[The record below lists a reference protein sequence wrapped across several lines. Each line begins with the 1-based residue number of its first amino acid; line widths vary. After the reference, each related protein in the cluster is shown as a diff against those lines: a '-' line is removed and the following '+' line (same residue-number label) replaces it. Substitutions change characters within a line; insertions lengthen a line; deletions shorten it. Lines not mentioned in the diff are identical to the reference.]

1 MKMDQEE
8 KKYYAVIGY
17 PVGHSLS
24 PAMQNAAFEQC
35 GLDGEYTAIEVAPEN
50 VGAFAAKARTSL
62 AGFNITVPHKN
73 AIIPFLDEVEFLASL
88 QGSVNTVINRNGS
101 LYGTSTDGYGLEA
114 ALKESFS
121 FEVKNNSVTF
131 IGCGGVVKALAFHFA
146 SCGVKRIFLLNRTL
160 STAQTLCNALRKE
173 FPAVEC
179 ACAPLS
185 DEEAAE
191 DFFQESSLAVQCT
204 SLGLKKDDPPPVM
217 PELLPKD
224 ILFFDT
230 IYKKTPLMQYAEAN
244 HIKCANGLGML
255 LHQGAKSFSLWT
267 GKEAPVEA
275 MRKALYEA
283 FYKANQ

>member
-1 MKMDQEE
+1 MNREE

-24 PAMQNAAFEQC
+24 PAMQNAAFEAC
-35 GLDGEYTAIEVAPEN
+35 GIDGEYTAIEVAPEN
-50 VGAFAAKARTSL
+50 VGSFAQKAKSSL

-73 AIIPFLDEVEFLASL
+73 AIIPFLDEAEKLASL
-88 QGSVNTVINRNGS
+88 QGSINTVINRNGR

-121 FEVKNNSVTF
+121 FEIKKNSVTF

-146 SCGVKRIFLLNRTL
+146 SCGVKNIFLLNRTL
-160 STAQTLCNALRKE
+160 STAQTLCDAVRGE
-173 FPAVEC
+173 FPSVEC

-185 DEEAAE
+185 DEEAISE
-191 DFFQESSLAVQCT
+191 FFNESALAVQCT
-204 SLGLKKDDPPPVM
+204 SLGLKSDDPSPVN
-217 PELLPKD
+217 PALLPKD

-230 IYKKTPLMQYAEAN
+230 IYKKTPLLQYAEEN
-244 HIKCANGLGML
+244 HIKNANGLGML
-255 LHQGAKSFSLWT
+255 LHQGARSFFLWT
-267 GKEAPVEA
+267 GREAPLEE

-283 FYKANQ
+283 FYQKNR

>member
-1 MKMDQEE
+1 MNLED

-24 PAMQNAAFEQC
+24 PAMQNAAFRAC
-35 GLDGEYTAIEVAPEN
+35 GLNGEYTAIEAAPEN
-50 VGAFAAKARTSL
+50 VGAFAAKAKKSL

-73 AIIPFLDEVEFLASL
+73 AIIPFLDEVDFLASL
-88 QGSVNTVINRNGS
+88 QGSVNTVINREGS

-114 ALKESFS
+114 ALQESFS
-121 FEVKNNSVTF
+121 FDIKNNSVTF

-146 SCGVKRIFLLNRTL
+146 SCGVKKIFLLNRTL
-160 STAQTLCNALRKE
+160 STAQTLCDAVRKE

-185 DEEAAE
+185 DEEAAQ
-191 DFFQESSLAVQCT
+191 DFFQESALAVQCT
-204 SLGLKKDDPPPVM
+204 SLGLKKDDPAPIP

-230 IYKKTPLMQYAEAN
+230 IYKKTPLLQYAEAKG
-244 HIKCANGLGML
+244 IKCANGLGML

-267 GKEAPVEA
+267 GREAPVEA

-283 FYKANQ
+283 FYRANQ

>member
-1 MKMDQEE
+1 MNRAE

-24 PAMQNAAFEQC
+24 PAMQNAAFRAC
-35 GLDGEYTAIEVAPEN
+35 GLNGEYTAIETAPEN
-50 VGAFAAKARTSL
+50 VGAFAEKAKTFL

-73 AIIPFLDEVEFLASL
+73 AIIPFLDEVDLPASL

-114 ALKESFS
+114 ALKESF
-121 FEVKNNSVTF
+121 FFDIKNNSVTF

-146 SCGVKRIFLLNRTL
+146 SCGVKNIFLLNRTL
-160 STAQTLCNALRKE
+160 STAQTLCEAVHKE

-185 DEEAAE
+185 DKEAIQ
-191 DFFQESSLAVQCT
+191 DFFQESALAVQCT
-204 SLGLKKDDPPPVM
+204 SLGLKKDDPSPIP

-230 IYKKTPLMQYAEAN
+230 IYRKTPLLQYAEVKG
-244 HIKCANGLGML
+244 IKCANGLGML
-255 LHQGAKSFSLWT
+255 LHQGARSFSLWT
-267 GKEAPVEA
+267 GQEAPVEA

-283 FYKANQ
+283 FYRANQ

>member
-1 MKMDQEE
+1 MNRAE

-24 PAMQNAAFEQC
+24 PAMQNAAFRAC
-35 GLDGEYTAIEVAPEN
+35 GLNGEYTAIETAPEN
-50 VGAFAAKARTSL
+50 VGAFAEKAKTFL

-73 AIIPFLDEVEFLASL
+73 AIIPFLDEVDLPASL

-121 FEVKNNSVTF
+121 FDIKNNSVTF

-146 SCGVKRIFLLNRTL
+146 SCGVKNIFLLNRTL
-160 STAQTLCNALRKE
+160 STAQTLCEAVHKE

-185 DEEAAE
+185 DKEAIQ
-191 DFFQESSLAVQCT
+191 DFFQESALAVQCT
-204 SLGLKKDDPPPVM
+204 SLGLKKDDPSPIP

-230 IYKKTPLMQYAEAN
+230 IYRKTPLLQYAEAKG
-244 HIKCANGLGML
+244 IKCANGLGML
-255 LHQGAKSFSLWT
+255 LHQGARSFSLWT
-267 GKEAPVEA
+267 GQEAPVEA

-283 FYKANQ
+283 FYRANQ